1 MLLYSIA
8 PSLCFYLPVYL
19 IKWAGSLGRE
29 LEISE
34 DMQLVCV
41 LAVILILYFG
51 AVVPT
56 YAIFIRVAASA
67 QGNGSMNIKSAW
79 QGFPRS
85 ARVHFFKL
93 LAEALVM
100 ETGVSIIIFV
110 FVLAHFHPEL
120 HDDVLQFLVK
130 YFG

>member
-1 MLLYSIA
+1 
-8 PSLCFYLPVYL
+8 
-19 IKWAGSLGRE
+19 
-29 LEISE
+29 
-34 DMQLVCV
+34 MQVVCILAIILV
-41 LAVILILYFG
+41 LYFG
-51 AVVPT
+51 TVVPT

-93 LAEALVM
+93 LVEVLVM
-100 ETGVSIIIFV
+100 ETGVSIILFV

-120 HDDVLQFLVK
+120 HDDVLQFFVK
-130 YFG
+130 YSG

>member
-1 MLLYSIA
+1 MLI
-8 PSLCFYLPVYL
+8 F
-19 IKWAGSLGRE
+19 
-29 LEISE
+29 
-34 DMQLVCV
+34 
-41 LAVILILYFG
+41 YFG

-79 QGFPRS
+79 KGFPWS

-93 LAEALVM
+93 LAEVLVM
-100 ETGVSIIIFV
+100 ETVVSTIL
-110 FVLAHFHPEL
+110 FVLVLGHFHLEL
-120 HDDVLQFLVK
+120 HDDVLKFFVK